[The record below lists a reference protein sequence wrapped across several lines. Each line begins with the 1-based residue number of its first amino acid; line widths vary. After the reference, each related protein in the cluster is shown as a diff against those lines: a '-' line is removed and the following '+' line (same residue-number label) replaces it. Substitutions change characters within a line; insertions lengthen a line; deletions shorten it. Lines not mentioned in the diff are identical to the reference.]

1 MASTLVGL
9 EITEESVRA
18 VEVTRGRTPVLLAAG
33 EVALPKEAA
42 RDSEVIDRD
51 VVAMALRQLWATARH
66 QGA

>member
-18 VEVTRGRTPVLLAAG
+18 VEVKRGRTPVLLAAG

-42 RDSEVIDRD
+42 RDSEVARPRRRGDGAAAAVGD
-51 VVAMALRQLWATARH
+51 GRH